1 MQNRWLLPKLAEP
14 RLECESEMV
23 ARKRFGQNFLHDKN
37 IIRKI
42 ITSINPQKSDHIIEI
57 GPGRGALT
65 DELVKLTDN
74 LQVIEIDRDLISVL
88 RGKYADSI
96 TIHEADVLK
105 LDFSAMFPQGICKEP
120 QNVCESDRKAV
131 RIVGNLPYNIST
143 PLLFKLFEYTHCIKD
158 MFFMLQ
164 LEVVDR
170 ICAVPST
177 KEYGRLSIMSHYF
190 SHAEKLFQV
199 PASAFSPQPKVTSA
213 VIRLTPKADIRT
225 EPTSKL
231 LNQMVV
237 SAFSKRRK
245 TLRNA
250 LSDFLSDEDFSA
262 LNINPKYRPENL
274 SLDEYLKCVDHLITK
289 RMGSA

>member
-1 MQNRWLLPKLAEP
+1 
-14 RLECESEMV
+14 MV

-37 IIRKI
+37 IIQKI

-65 DELVKLTDN
+65 DELIKLTDN

-88 RGKYADSI
+88 RAKYADTI
-96 TIHEADVLK
+96 IIHEADVLK
-105 LDFSAMFPQGICKEP
+105 FDFSTLFRQGNCKEP
-120 QNVCESDRKAV
+120 QNRVSESDMKTV

-190 SHAEKLFQV
+190 SHAEKLFSV

-213 VIRLTPKADIRT
+213 VVRLTPKADTRT
-225 EPTSKL
+225 ELTSKL
-231 LNQMVV
+231 LNRMVV

-250 LSDFLSDEDFSA
+250 LSGFLLDDDFTV
-262 LNINPKYRPENL
+262 LNINPKDRPENL
-274 SLDEYLKCVDHLITK
+274 SLNDFLKCVDHLIINK
-289 RMGSA
+289 RMGNA